1 VNFFK
6 THDVSWSAEMTVSEI
21 PLDQLKSE
29 LQQLDGAVRA
39 ELAEF
44 LIHSLGA
51 PEDTRTDEEFEAELD
66 RRVEEMRSG
75 KVPGIPAHE
84 VIAEIREKYS

>member
-1 VNFFK
+1 
-6 THDVSWSAEMTVSEI
+6 MTT
-21 PLDQLKSE
+21 DQLKSE
-29 LQQLDGAVRA
+29 LRELDSQDRV
-39 ELAEF
+39 ELIRY
-44 LIHSLGA
+44 LIDSLS
-51 PEDTRTDEEFEAELD
+51 EDGECQVDPVWEAELD